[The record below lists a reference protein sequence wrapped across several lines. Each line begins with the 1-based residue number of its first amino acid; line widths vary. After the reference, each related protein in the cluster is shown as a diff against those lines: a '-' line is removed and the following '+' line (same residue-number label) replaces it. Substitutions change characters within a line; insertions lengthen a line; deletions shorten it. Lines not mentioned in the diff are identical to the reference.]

1 MAAGYC
7 QLRSM
12 LSNRKNGGVVASTTC
27 AGQICKTR
35 GVAVAGMPT
44 LLARATA
51 TIAVFTAPAV
61 LAQTPS
67 PLGEWQY
74 SAGIPLEK
82 LFHPKVPD
90 WQLRVGKGSTFEPR
104 LDGWRRFTTARG

>member
-74 SAGIPLEK
+74 SAGIPLVK
-82 LFHPKVPD
+82 VYQRIVQVWLF
-90 WQLRVGKGSTFEPR
+90 RACVGDTVEPSF
-104 LDGWRRFTTARG
+104 DGHDHYNR